1 MEWLHALTVHSLDI
15 IAVLDESG
23 IIRYESPSLQRL
35 LGWEPHE
42 VEGHDAL
49 ELVHPDDRAA
59 VGQLLLENISNFGAI
74 VTTSY
79 RCQHK
84 NGSWR
89 ILESIAT
96 NLLHDKVVKG
106 IVVNSRD
113 ITDRIESELA
123 LRESEE
129 RFFNAFQY
137 AAIGMAMVS
146 LEGKWLQ
153 VNESVCKLLGY
164 TEEELA
170 GMTFL
175 EVTHPDDLQADLEN
189 VDQLLAGEI
198 PFYHMKKRYL
208 TRQGFIV
215 WIQLAVSLVRSAE
228 GEPLYFISQINDIT
242 ESRRAEEQLLHD
254 ALHDHLTGLANRT
267 LLANHVEIAFN
278 RYLRH
283 PKEKFAL
290 IIADLDR
297 FKNIN
302 DTLGHP
308 VGDLVLLE
316 TAKRF
321 QSCIRNGDLVARLGG
336 DEFAILIEDL
346 EDDNTPT
353 RLVEKLLQVMA
364 EPIMVNNTL
373 LESTVSLGM
382 VVVTENHKSIDEIVR
397 DADIAL
403 YRAKA
408 AGRNSCQVFDLEM
421 HNRIRQRMEL
431 EYQLRRAIDHDE
443 MQVYLQPIISLVSG
457 KISSFEA
464 LLRWKHPTKGMIP
477 PDVFIPIAEDT
488 SLINVLGN
496 WVTREVCRIIKTWP
510 HGESPPISINASS
523 SEIVKPRSIVPYATE
538 IASGGEEFHVRI
550 ERIAREEEIP
560 PEKLRIE
567 ITESVVISEP
577 EYAIQVLGQLAGKG
591 FQLLL
596 DDFGAGYS
604 SLSYLHDLPFYQ
616 VKLDRAFTAKLAEEN
631 RSYELMRGIVA
642 LAHNM
647 GMEVVA
653 EGVETEDH
661 MRLIREAKCDMA
673 QGYFIS
679 RPVAVSDAYA
689 LYKSGLTW

>member
-1 MEWLHALTVHSLDI
+1 MEWLHALTVNSLDI
-15 IAVLDESG
+15 IAVLDQSG
-23 IIRYESPSLQRL
+23 IVRYESPSLQRV
-35 LGWEPHE
+35 LGWQPKEI
-42 VEGHDAL
+42 EGHNAL
-49 ELVHPDDRAA
+49 EIIHPDDRAA
-59 VGQLLLENISNFGAI
+59 VGQLLAENISNFNAI

-96 NLLHDKVVKG
+96 NLLHDPVIRG
-106 IVVNSRD
+106 IVINSRD
-113 ITDRIESELA
+113 ITDRIEHELA

-137 AAIGMAMVS
+137 AAIGMALVS
-146 LEGKWLQ
+146 LEGQWLQ
-153 VNESVCKLLGY
+153 VNQSVCKLLGY
-164 TEEELA
+164 SEEELA
-170 GMTFL
+170 GMTFQQ
-175 EVTHPDDLQADLEN
+175 VTHPDDLRADMDNLN
-189 VDQLLAGEI
+189 RLLAGEV
-198 PFYHMKKRYL
+198 PYYHMKKRYFHK
-208 TRQGFIV
+208 QGLIV
-215 WIQLAVSLVRSAE
+215 WIQLAVSLVRDAG
-228 GEPLYFISQINDIT
+228 GEPLHFIAQINDIT
-242 ESRRAEEQLLHD
+242 ENRRAEEQLLHD

-267 LLANHVEIAFN
+267 LLANHIEIAFN
-278 RYLRH
+278 RFLRH
-283 PKEKFAL
+283 PKETFAL
-290 IIADLDR
+290 IMADLDR

-321 QSCIRNGDLVARLGG
+321 RACIKNGDLVARLGG

-353 RLVEKLLQVMA
+353 RIVECLLQAMA
-364 EPIMVNNTL
+364 EPIAVNNIL
-373 LESTVSLGM
+373 LESTVSLGV
-382 VVVTENHKSIDEIVR
+382 VVVTPNHTSTDEIIR

-408 AGRNSCQVFDLEM
+408 AGRNSCQIFDQEM
-421 HNRIRQRMEL
+421 HNRIRERMEL
-431 EYQLRRAIDHDE
+431 EHELRRAVHRGE
-443 MQVYLQPIISLVSG
+443 MLIYLQPIVSLVTG

-464 LLRWKHPTKGMIP
+464 LLRWKHPTRGMIP

-488 SLINVLGN
+488 NLIHVLGA
-496 WVTREVCRIIKTWP
+496 WVTRQVCRTIKTWP
-510 HGESPPISINASS
+510 HGEPPPISINASP
-523 SEIVKPRSIVPYATE
+523 SEITKPRTVGAASTE
-538 IASGGEEFHVRI
+538 SANAGEDFHHRI
-550 ERIAREEEIP
+550 ERIAREENVA

-577 EYAIQVLGQLAGKG
+577 EYAMDVLAQLVDKG

-616 VKLDRAFTAKLAEEN
+616 VKLDRAFTAKLAPDN
-631 RSYELMRGIVA
+631 RSYELMRGIIT

-647 GMEVVA
+647 GIEVVA
-653 EGVETEDH
+653 EGIETEDH
-661 MRLIREAKCDMA
+661 LRLIRKAGCDKA
-673 QGYFIS
+673 QGYYIS
-679 RPVAVSDAYA
+679 RPVSIEEAYD
-689 LYKSGLTW
+689 LYQTQTKW